1 MWLPWQPN
9 PHMTNLKLYGWIGHK
24 ILRKSYIYVT
34 LLQSVEELL
43 TKMYGRGPESPPPGR
58 LFFFTRPLQDCRRL
72 LELRHCSNWDSYL
85 EKSQKKKSK
94 LKNRRKVGMT
104 GLEYW
109 TLIRESL
116 YTTTTITNHFVAN
129 TQHFIVCLSKVL
141 TKVTLSPTLTLTNHR

>member
-1 MWLPWQPN
+1 
-9 PHMTNLKLYGWIGHK
+9 MTNLKLYGWIGHK

-58 LFFFTRPLQDCRRL
+58 LFFFYAPTSRLQALTRTATLLKLRL
-72 LELRHCSNWDSYL
+72 ILRKIS
-85 EKSQKKKSK
+85 KKKKSK